1 MSVIDE
7 KQEAIACIRMAVD
20 NNNLAQLDADDELDP
35 EIDNAL
41 QHWQLGSP
49 EGKKSNLR
57 VMSAELGREHEEYR
71 CLDER
76 VRDFIACHMPE
87 EAMRFEDD
95 IHVSLFTIDQ
105 RVLCSF
111 STLHRFSGTN
121 VSLLNTSQ
129 RLTGQRQKTFYAA
142 ILIFMVNDAL
152 IVLLFMMMPLGSR
165 VLVLK
170 AYFAAGFHLERL
182 SILHLF
188 MDSLA
193 ANGNPG
199 HYGRVA
205 GYWMKTELPL

>member
-1 MSVIDE
+1 
-7 KQEAIACIRMAVD
+7 
-20 NNNLAQLDADDELDP
+20 
-35 EIDNAL
+35 
-41 QHWQLGSP
+41 
-49 EGKKSNLR
+49 
-57 VMSAELGREHEEYR
+57 MSAELGREHEEYR